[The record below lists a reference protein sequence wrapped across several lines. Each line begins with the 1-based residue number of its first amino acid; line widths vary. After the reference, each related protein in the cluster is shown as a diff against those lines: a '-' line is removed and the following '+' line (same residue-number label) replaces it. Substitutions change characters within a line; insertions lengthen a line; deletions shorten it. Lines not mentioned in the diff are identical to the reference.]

1 MERWFVRWLA
11 DWLKCWMQQRR
22 KSSNKM
28 RCHSL
33 ENFCCI
39 SLWRYLQSQTD
50 QSEFMH
56 TCETKWETSGKTDE
70 GQKRGVFLSE
80 VDLLLF
86 FKNWLSTHVIV
97 AASQMGTLTSCWEII
112 EITCFRRRSVER
124 FGERAASHD
133 FFGAKLIFEETC
145 ACRARRPPFDVWLP
159 YKCDRRQELHISIR
173 TSPDC
178 SEVGW

>member
-1 MERWFVRWLA
+1 MPQPWKL
-11 DWLKCWMQQRR
+11 LL
-22 KSSNKM
+22 
-28 RCHSL
+28 H
-33 ENFCCI
+33 I
-39 SLWRYLQSQTD
+39 SLKIFGEPDRPIRIYAHLWNKVRDVWQNWRGAKMMRILNR
-50 QSEFMH
+50 
-56 TCETKWETSGKTDE
+56 SGFAA
-70 GQKRGVFLSE
+70 G
-80 VDLLLF
+80 F
-86 FKNWLSTHVIV
+86 FKNRLSTHVIV

-145 ACRARRPPFDVWLP
+145 ASRAGRPPFDVWLP